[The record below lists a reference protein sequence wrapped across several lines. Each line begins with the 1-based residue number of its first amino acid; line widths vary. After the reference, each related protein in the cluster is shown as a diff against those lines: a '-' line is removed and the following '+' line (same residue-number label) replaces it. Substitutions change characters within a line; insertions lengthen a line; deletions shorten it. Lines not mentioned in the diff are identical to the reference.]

1 MANEGGE
8 TNTTTTQEP
17 VEENQTTTEQQPEQ
31 TPQDQ
36 PQVESQPQEQQQPQE
51 PDGNEESAVHD
62 FLVILEEH
70 RKNCEV
76 QGKYVEAEIAKNRL
90 EELRNH
96 EFSRRKEA
104 LRSRQIAER
113 LGVEEAHM
121 LEFQQFNAAWEA
133 KFSEYEKKAQEL
145 DERMKNRHSNEII
158 EFQKKVEEQLQNA
171 RPKFSKHL
179 LDIRSIQHTL
189 AKQKEYAEAHKTKIK
204 ADLLEAQELDRYHQQ
219 AAQKNANKE
228 QQYVVKQSQE
238 IAALQKRIQTGR
250 DELKKQRQIE
260 LERLLQRYQNV
271 KNELES
277 QQNIERLRAE
287 KYLMKTLFPSG
298 GSHGGDMAMT
308 SPRLTKA

>member
-1 MANEGGE
+1 MANEGE
-8 TNTTTTQEP
+8 DNNTTDEPQQSNQE
-17 VEENQTTTEQQPEQ
+17 EQSQDQSQMPQPEL
-31 TPQDQ
+31 PQ
-36 PQVESQPQEQQQPQE
+36 
-51 PDGNEESAVHD
+51 DGNEESAVHD

-70 RKNCEV
+70 RKNCEL

-121 LEFQQFNAAWEA
+121 LEFQQFNAAWES
-133 KFSEYEKKAQEL
+133 KFSEYENKAQEL
-145 DERMKNRHSNEII
+145 DKRMKDRHSTEISA
-158 EFQKKVEEQLQNA
+158 FQQKVEEALQNA

-179 LDIRSIQHTL
+179 LDIRQIQHTL

-219 AAQKNANKE
+219 EAQKNANKE

-250 DELKKQRQIE
+250 DELKKQRQLE

-287 KYLMKTLFPSG
+287 KYLMKTLFPTG
-298 GSHGGDMAMT
+298 GSSSHDMALT